1 MSALRNS
8 GGLALLLVTLGAAAA
23 EPAVQPSADDRCFQV
38 LQGRL
43 DDLSKRQS
51 RLEDQSSSQGVLSL
65 LNQIEVLQAELARLR
80 GALDELDHRQQI
92 ADKRQKDVLADF
104 DLRLKEARELATRA
118 AVAPGA
124 AAIPAGVP
132 TPIVA
137 ALAAVAVDP
146 EAETKAYEAA
156 LNRVKA
162 EDYPTAVAALN
173 GFLKQYP
180 NAALA
185 GNALYWLGFS
195 YYAQGDYKNAQ
206 LSQQRLLKDYPQ
218 HAKAPAAMIGLARA
232 DIQLGEAGK
241 ANQVLDQVIAK
252 YPKTE
257 EAAMAQRMQ
266 LLLK

>member
-8 GGLALLLVTLGAAAA
+8 SGLVLLLATLGVAAA
-23 EPAVQPSADDRCFQV
+23 EPAVQSSADDRCFQA

-51 RLEDQSSSQGVLSL
+51 RLEDQSTSQGVLSL
-65 LNQIEVLQAELARLR
+65 LNQIEVLQAEVARLR
-80 GALDELDHRQQI
+80 GAQDELDHRQQI

-104 DLRLKEARELATRA
+104 DLRLKETRELEART
-118 AVAPGA
+118 A
-124 AAIPAGVP
+124 AAPTISGGAPIPV
-132 TPIVA
+132 VA
-137 ALAAVAVDP
+137 AAPVAGDP
-146 EAETKAYEAA
+146 EAETKAYEVA

-162 EDYPTAVAALN
+162 KDYPAATSALN
-173 GFLKQYP
+173 GFLKRYP
-180 NAALA
+180 NAVLA

-232 DIQLGEAGK
+232 EIQMGEAGK
-241 ANQVLDQVIAK
+241 ANQVLDQIIAK

-266 LLLK
+266 LQLK